1 MSETTARGA
10 GRSVYLAATI
20 CAIGALLFGYDTGVI
35 SGALL
40 YLKGPLGIADN
51 AFLQGLVTAAILVG
65 AMVGALISGTLASRL
80 GRRVVAMVA
89 ACVFGAGS
97 LAAAFSPDVG
107 TLVAARFVIGIGVG
121 LASVIVPMYIAEISP
136 TRIRG
141 TLTSLN
147 QLLIT
152 SGILLAYIV
161 DYALAPAQAWRW
173 MLGLAVIPSVVLF
186 VGMLFMPETPRW
198 LASHNRM
205 EEARRV
211 LHRTRHPEEI
221 DEAFDEIQ
229 AAERQARAELGWRD
243 LTAKWIR
250 PALSVGIGLAV
261 LQQFVGINTI
271 IYYAPTTL
279 TQLGMGDAASIAA
292 QVGIGVVMVLF
303 TLIAVR
309 YTDRIG
315 RKRLLLAGSVGMSLS
330 LGVLGILTLIVGA
343 TGPVVAVITIVCL
356 TTYIASFGATW
367 GPIVWVMLPELYPL
381 RIRGPAEGLATW
393 SNWAANFVVTLA
405 FPVVLTAIGQGI
417 SMLIF
422 AVLGVVSFFFVRY
435 FVPETT
441 GRSLEALEADLHA
454 TAPGGLPGQAEA
466 RHG

>member
-1 MSETTARGA
+1 MTETKQRHGSA
-10 GRSVYLAATI
+10 RSVYLPATI
-20 CAIGALLFGYDTGVI
+20 CAIGALLFGYDTRVI

-51 AFLQGLVTAAILVG
+51 EFLQGLVTSGILVG
-65 AMVGALISGTLASRL
+65 AMVGALTSGSLAARL
-80 GRRVVAMVA
+80 GRRMMTLIA
-89 ACVFGAGS
+89 ACVFALGS
-97 LAAAFSPDVG
+97 LWAAFSPDVAN
-107 TLVAARFVIGIGVG
+107 LVLARFVIGIGVG

-152 SGILLAYIV
+152 TGILLAYIV
-161 DYALAPAQAWRW
+161 DYALAPWEAWRW
-173 MLGLAVIPSVVLF
+173 MLGLAVIPAVALF
-186 VGMLFMPETPRW
+186 IGMLFMPETPRW
-198 LASHNRM
+198 LASRDRTD
-205 EEARRV
+205 EARAV
-211 LHRTRHPEEI
+211 LERTRPPEEV
-221 DEAFDEIQ
+221 EEGFEEIR
-229 AAERQARAELGWRD
+229 AAQRQTGEQLGWRD

-250 PALSVGIGLAV
+250 PALFIGIGLAV

-279 TQLGMGDAASIAA
+279 TQLGMGDGASIAA
-292 QVGIGVVMVLF
+292 QVGIGTVMLLF

-315 RKRLLLAGSVGMSLS
+315 RKRLLLTGSTGMSVS

-343 TGPVVAVITIVCL
+343 SGQTVAIITVICL
-356 TTYIASFGATW
+356 ATYIASFGATW
-367 GPIVWVMLPELYPL
+367 GPVVWVMLPELYPL

-393 SNWAANFVVTLA
+393 SNWAANFVVSLA
-405 FPVVLTAIGQGI
+405 FPVVLGAIGQGW

-422 AVLGVVSFFFVRY
+422 AALGVLSFVFVSA

-441 GRSLEALEADLHA
+441 GRSLEGLEADLHEGPA
-454 TAPGGLPGQAEA
+454 KEGIESQQV
-466 RHG
+466 